1 MLHIPD
7 ILLPVEKTDSS
18 RLGMHNHAAKG
29 QQCSKGGS
37 PFHANRLAAKSIRD
51 SPRIKFFY
59 YIKATSVA
67 QEAPVPA

>member
-1 MLHIPD
+1 
-7 ILLPVEKTDSS
+7 
-18 RLGMHNHAAKG
+18 MHNHAAKG

-37 PFHANRLAAKSIRD
+37 PFHANRLAAKSILD